1 MTPTLDWKHFFI
13 NSNWDFCVEY
23 LMSTTGLALQ
33 KFSKKSNGCGLQTL
47 KPESG
52 IKRPYTRIW
61 LKMSIRVLF
70 FSLVQLVISQTFTE
84 LKYHPVEII
93 AKMLKSFWAVNKTG
107 LNSYSVSNIM
117 MIDFKLNRQFWKQFY
132 SKATTKKTI
141 DIGMLQR
148 LGIQV
153 LSAII
158 IHFVIVW
165 PISTAF
171 LWFSCDRLDGT
182 R

>member
-1 MTPTLDWKHFFI
+1 MVH
-13 NSNWDFCVEY
+13 
-23 LMSTTGLALQ
+23 
-33 KFSKKSNGCGLQTL
+33 
-47 KPESG
+47 SG
-52 IKRPYTRIW
+52 HN
-61 LKMSIRVLF
+61 
-70 FSLVQLVISQTFTE
+70 TE
-84 LKYHPVEII
+84 LKCHPVEII

-132 SKATTKKTI
+132 LKATTKETI
-141 DIGMLQR
+141 DIEMLQH

-171 LWFSCDRLDGT
+171 LWFSCDRLDWT
-182 R
+182 RWSGKLQPFVYIRFEVFVNLFAFNHCQRRIQLQCKFFMISFMKILPAMYSSLFGCCFFAL

>member
-1 MTPTLDWKHFFI
+1 
-13 NSNWDFCVEY
+13 
-23 LMSTTGLALQ
+23 
-33 KFSKKSNGCGLQTL
+33 
-47 KPESG
+47 
-52 IKRPYTRIW
+52 
-61 LKMSIRVLF
+61 
-70 FSLVQLVISQTFTE
+70 
-84 LKYHPVEII
+84 
-93 AKMLKSFWAVNKTG
+93 MLNSFWAVNKTG

-132 SKATTKKTI
+132 LKATTKKTI

-182 R
+182 RSSGNLQPLFIFVLGFSLTFLGAFNHCQRRIQLQCKFFNDIFMKILPTMYSSLFGCCFFAL

>member
-1 MTPTLDWKHFFI
+1 MHHVYFCIFCWNKPTD
-13 NSNWDFCVEY
+13 
-23 LMSTTGLALQ
+23 
-33 KFSKKSNGCGLQTL
+33 
-47 KPESG
+47 
-52 IKRPYTRIW
+52 
-61 LKMSIRVLF
+61 
-70 FSLVQLVISQTFTE
+70 TE
-84 LKYHPVEII
+84 VKCHPVEII

-117 MIDFKLNRQFWKQFY
+117 MIDFKLNRQFWKELFLN
-132 SKATTKKTI
+132 ATKQKSVEI
-141 DIGMLQR
+141 EMLQH

-171 LWFSCDRLDGT
+171 LWFSCDRLDWT
-182 R
+182 RWSGKLQPFVYVRFEVFVNVFRCIQPLPAKDSTAM

>member
-1 MTPTLDWKHFFI
+1 M
-13 NSNWDFCVEY
+13 SY
-23 LMSTTGLALQ
+23 LTILLSTT
-33 KFSKKSNGCGLQTL
+33 S
-47 KPESG
+47 
-52 IKRPYTRIW
+52 
-61 LKMSIRVLF
+61 
-70 FSLVQLVISQTFTE
+70 SLPQNTNTE
-84 LKYHPVEII
+84 VKYHPVEII

-132 SKATTKKTI
+132 LKATTKKTI

-171 LWFSCDRLDGT
+171 LWFSCDRLDWT
-182 R
+182 RWSGKLQPFVYIRFEVFVNVFRCIQPLPAKDSTAM

>member
-1 MTPTLDWKHFFI
+1 MLTHYKKLRFSFFVI
-13 NSNWDFCVEY
+13 FGGIY
-23 LMSTTGLALQ
+23 GAFFFQ
-33 KFSKKSNGCGLQTL
+33 KKSAGHTHRHTHT
-47 KPESG
+47 
-52 IKRPYTRIW
+52 IKGAY
-61 LKMSIRVLF
+61 V
-70 FSLVQLVISQTFTE
+70 TE
-84 LKYHPVEII
+84 VKCHPVEII

-117 MIDFKLNRQFWKQFY
+117 MIDFKLNRQFWKQLFLN
-132 SKATTKKTI
+132 ATKQKSV
-141 DIGMLQR
+141 DIEMLQH

-171 LWFSCDRLDGT
+171 LWFSCDRLDWT
-182 R
+182 RWSGKLQPFVYIRFEKPF

>member
-1 MTPTLDWKHFFI
+1 
-13 NSNWDFCVEY
+13 
-23 LMSTTGLALQ
+23 
-33 KFSKKSNGCGLQTL
+33 
-47 KPESG
+47 
-52 IKRPYTRIW
+52 
-61 LKMSIRVLF
+61 
-70 FSLVQLVISQTFTE
+70 
-84 LKYHPVEII
+84 
-93 AKMLKSFWAVNKTG
+93 MLKSFWAVNKTG

-117 MIDFKLNRQFWKQFY
+117 MIDFKLNRQFWKELFLN
-132 SKATTKKTI
+132 ATKQKSVEI
-141 DIGMLQR
+141 EMLQH

-182 R
+182 RWSGKLQPFVYIRFEVFVNLFAFNHCQRRIQLQCKFFMIYFMKILPTMHPSSFDCCLFSLQCRARWFWIEVQPLHLLLTTRMHISSLFALI